1 VDLGVLRRL
10 GRCFLCLVQRLVQAG
25 ARSEG
30 PCESKPGAAGAS
42 VVQCLRVRGV
52 GFVEAA
58 AGPKR
63 VAEQGS
69 GFCVS
74 GFALIEQVRLA
85 PRHLEFGDAE
95 RRPYLALA
103 RAKDETFVA
112 GLGNLFVRAEGFPV
126 SRRLVQLGGQ
136 LVLC

>member
-1 VDLGVLRRL
+1 MDLRILRRL
-10 GRCFLCLVQRLVQAG
+10 GGCLLCLVQRLVQAR

-30 PCESKPGAAGAS
+30 PCESKPGAAGPS
-42 VVQCLRVRGV
+42 FVQCLRVRGV

-63 VAEQGS
+63 VAEQGL

-74 GFALIEQVRLA
+74 GFSLIEQVRLA

-103 RAKDETFVA
+103 RTKDETFVA
-112 GLGNLFVRAEGFPV
+112 GLGNLFVRAQGFPV
-126 SRRLVQLGGQ
+126 PRRLVQLCGQ
-136 LVLC
+136 LILC